1 PRPAEILLSPA
12 NPAPDGVPTRG
23 THDEVPGRG
32 ETPVTYA
39 RLSRVRGAHHDVLND
54 AQHRSVAAEI
64 VTFLEGLRDGMAPA
78 VSVAASAW

>member
-1 PRPAEILLSPA
+1 M
-12 NPAPDGVPTRG
+12 
-23 THDEVPGRG
+23 
-32 ETPVTYA
+32 
-39 RLSRVRGAHHDVLND
+39 RGAHHDVLND